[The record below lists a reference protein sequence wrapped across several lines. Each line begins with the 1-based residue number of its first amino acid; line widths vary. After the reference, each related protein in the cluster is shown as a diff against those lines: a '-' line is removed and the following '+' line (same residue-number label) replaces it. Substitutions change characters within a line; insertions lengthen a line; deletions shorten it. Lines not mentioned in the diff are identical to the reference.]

1 MNYITHN
8 ALYLRLIT
16 AQVFPISVTYIS
28 CHSTGEL
35 CEVLF
40 LPRPT
45 FLSVLPV
52 TTDLCVR
59 PRTVYLT
66 LWFSAACPCDL
77 ISGLSTTSP
86 VCRLPRPKPGNRL
99 WVWSCLHYPCR
110 WYLIF
115 ACLTLS
121 LIKAANGSPCLR
133 PFVTLCF
140 VFFSSKVNLV
150 KPWEHF
156 VFVKCFFFFF

>member
-1 MNYITHN
+1 MHCTWDWLLH
-8 ALYLRLIT
+8 RC
-16 AQVFPISVTYIS
+16 FPSLWPIKLPLNRQ
-28 CHSTGEL
+28 L

-40 LPRPT
+40 LPARPT

-110 WYLIF
+110 WYPIF

-133 PFVTLCF
+133 PFVQVQCVYWVYVC
-140 VFFSSKVNLV
+140 VFAHCLL
-150 KPWEHF
+150 
-156 VFVKCFFFFF
+156 